1 MKQRKT
7 AWLLIAALLISTIGL
22 IPTGKAKAAAL
33 NKICIVLDPGHG
45 GTEAGTTTT
54 VTQTV
59 SGSAVEI
66 KVKEKDLTLK
76 VAEYTKEILEKDGRF
91 EVYLTRET
99 DKTVSLADRAAF
111 ARDKKA
117 DLLLSMHFNSASSLT
132 ANGAEIWESVLP
144 KYQIIGLPMKIL
156 TKIHEKTGISASR
169 GVKSR
174 KSETKTNWNSQYNWD
189 TQNVNTGTIADY
201 YGVVKGGAKWGITS
215 IIVEHAFMS
224 NTKDMEYLIRTDDEG
239 LKALA
244 EADAEALIEFYTG
257 HEHFYEVMGT
267 EYPVSCIT
275 AGRKAS
281 FCIICKAKKDVAP
294 IAASVNA
301 QAHFVDKYTVTKKA
315 TTTVEGS
322 ESGTCHYCGKTVVR
336 AIAKLPT
343 VSKPNTTT
351 VKKTTKTV
359 SKPAKAVV
367 SKVKKKKNKQVTV
380 TVKKVKNAAGYQYK
394 FGSNSKL
401 TKQKRSMHSKYTK
414 VTIINWKTKY
424 CYVKV
429 RAYRKDSKGKKVYGK
444 WSSVKRS

>member
-1 MKQRKT
+1 MRQRKI

-22 IPTGKAKAAAL
+22 IPAGEARAAADK
-33 NKICIVLDPGHG
+33 KICIVLDPGHG
-45 GTEAGTTTT
+45 GTDAGATGTITKT
-54 VTQTV
+54 A
-59 SGSAVEI
+59 SGSAVEV
-66 KVKEKDLTLK
+66 KVKEKDLALK

-99 DKTVSLADRAAF
+99 DKAVSLADRAAF
-111 ARDKKA
+111 ARDKEA
-117 DLLLSMHFNSASSLT
+117 DLLLSMHFNSAASTT

-174 KSETKTNWNSQYNWD
+174 ESESKTYWNAQYNWD
-189 TQNVNTGTIADY
+189 TQNVNTGTTADY
-201 YGVVKGGAKWGITS
+201 YGVVKGAAKWGIPS
-215 IIVEHAFMS
+215 MIVEHAFLS
-224 NTKDMEYLIRTDDEG
+224 NAADMECLTQPDDEG

-244 EADAEALIEFYTG
+244 EADAEALIDFYTG

-267 EYPVSCIT
+267 EYPASCIT
-275 AGRKAS
+275 GGRKAS
-281 FCIICKAKKDVAP
+281 FCILCKAKKDISP
-294 IAASVNA
+294 IAAAANA
-301 QAHFVDKYTVTKKA
+301 NAHFVDNYKVTKKA
-315 TTTVEGS
+315 TTTAEGS
-322 ESGTCHYCGKTVVR
+322 ESGTCHYCGKTIVR

-343 VSKPNTTT
+343 VAKPITT
-351 VKKTTKTV
+351 VKKTVKKV

-394 FGSNSKL
+394 FGSNKKL

-414 VTIINWKTKY
+414 VTIIKWKTKY

-429 RAYRKDSKGKKVYGK
+429 RAYRTDSNGKKVYGK